1 MSTRVF
7 IADDHAVVRDG
18 LSLLLETNPEI
29 QVVGT
34 AAGGQEAVQRARDLL
49 PDVLILDISM
59 PDLDGISACQQILAA
74 QPGVRAMI
82 LSILGSPEHII
93 RALQAGATGYLL
105 KESAGRE
112 VVDAVLA
119 VARGDIY
126 LSQPAIQALVADCVG
141 RRSPVPSSVSLAA
154 LSAREREILPLVAVG
169 LTSEEI
175 GKRLFISRKTVDTYR
190 SRLMRKLGVDRL
202 AGLIKIA
209 LQQGLVD

>member
-1 MSTRVF
+1 MPTRVF
-7 IADDHAVVRDG
+7 LADDHTVVRDG

-29 QVVGT
+29 RVVGT
-34 AAGGQEAVQRARDLL
+34 AADGQDAVRRANDLR

-59 PDLDGISACQQILAA
+59 PALDGISACRQILAA
-74 QPGVRAMI
+74 NSGARVLI
-82 LSILGSPEHII
+82 LSILGSSEHII
-93 RALQAGATGYLL
+93 RALQAGASGYLL

-126 LSQPAIQALVADCVG
+126 LSQPVIRALIADCVH
-141 RRSPVPSSVSLAA
+141 RRGQTVPGVPLAE
-154 LSAREREILPLVAVG
+154 LSEREREILPLVAEG

-175 GKRLFISRKTVDTYR
+175 GQRLYLSRKTVDTYR

-209 LQQGLVD
+209 LEQGLIS